1 MSDLI
6 PELSFKD
13 IEKGDSFSI
22 NVLNEA
28 LSDLGFFSITN
39 HGLSKEKPFA
49 KAITCARGGWRMGL
63 TRPVLR

>member
-22 NVLNEA
+22 NVLNKA
-28 LSDLGFFSITN
+28 LSDHGFFSITN
-39 HGLSKEKPFA
+39 HGLSKDLINNCYKSSKDFF
-49 KAITCARGGWRMGL
+49 
-63 TRPVLR
+63 